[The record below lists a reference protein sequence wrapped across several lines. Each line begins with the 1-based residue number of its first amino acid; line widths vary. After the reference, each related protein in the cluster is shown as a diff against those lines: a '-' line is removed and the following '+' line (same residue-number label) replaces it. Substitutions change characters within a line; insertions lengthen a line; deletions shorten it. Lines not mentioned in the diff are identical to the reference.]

1 MSGAVA
7 PGSGYARAGADE
19 LIPVGTPA
27 LREPQQEQQQPQPQ
41 MDLPPQQHP
50 LLRHTESAPEHGA
63 GSSAVNGSG
72 GKGLGNYQTF
82 GGYSAAEQQEYG
94 GGRERQMSAT
104 ITGSGSA
111 AALSSVAAVDAE
123 VDHNVEAMVFNLKQR
138 FKQSGVTLPLEK
150 QSQGGVY
157 RLGSRKLQLSVRS
170 NRLTVRVG
178 QNYTDF
184 LEFLSKAAF

>member
-94 GGRERQMSAT
+94 G
-104 ITGSGSA
+104 
-111 AALSSVAAVDAE
+111 
-123 VDHNVEAMVFNLKQR
+123 VDHVPTVALLASE
-138 FKQSGVTLPLEK
+138 ST
-150 QSQGGVY
+150 
-157 RLGSRKLQLSVRS
+157 VRS
-170 NRLTVRVG
+170 VTIGAGALI
-178 QNYTDF
+178 
-184 LEFLSKAAF
+184 